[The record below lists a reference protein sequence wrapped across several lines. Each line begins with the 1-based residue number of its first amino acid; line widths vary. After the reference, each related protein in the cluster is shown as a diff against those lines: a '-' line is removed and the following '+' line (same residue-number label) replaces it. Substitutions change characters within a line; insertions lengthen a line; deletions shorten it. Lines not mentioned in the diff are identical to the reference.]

1 MNWYLKCYDYVLSDI
16 NYEFDEQGNIIIK
29 DFLIGKELI
38 KTFWLFE
45 VAEEIRKKINIETG
59 LNLTVKRFKEDKK
72 EEE

>member
-16 NYEFDEQGNIIIK
+16 NYEFDENGYIIIK
-29 DFLIGKELI
+29 DFLIGKELT

>member
-16 NYEFDEQGNIIIK
+16 NYEFDENGYIIIK
-29 DFLIGKELI
+29 DFLIGKELT

-45 VAEEIRKKINIETG
+45 VAEEIRKKIYDETG

>member
-16 NYEFDEQGNIIIK
+16 NYEFDENGNIIIK
-29 DFLIGKELI
+29 DFLIGKELT